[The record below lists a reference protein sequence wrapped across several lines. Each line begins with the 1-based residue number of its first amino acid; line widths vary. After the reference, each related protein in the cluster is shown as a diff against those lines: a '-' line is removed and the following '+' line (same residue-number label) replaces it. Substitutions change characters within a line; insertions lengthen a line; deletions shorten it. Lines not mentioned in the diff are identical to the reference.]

1 MARPQILQELR
12 HGKLLTKENFPQ
24 FVDTFNYTVKR
35 LENLKGDADTR
46 PNGGWVT
53 VDNTDP
59 EHPVIRLKNTPS
71 VVGGGA
77 QEYKEPWTLDFT
89 EDDIYCPMFQIGTY
103 RDTAKTDEISIS
115 AWPMSQST
123 KHLYCVM
130 DIANLSA
137 YASETERNDWNHVS
151 LEVATLSAISVD
163 TGEVDPETGEPVIDY
178 QNWMLYRDRYPIAPV
193 WESFYN

>member
-24 FVDTFNYTVKR
+24 FVDTFNYAVKR
-35 LENLKGDADTR
+35 LENLKGDADVR

-53 VDNTDP
+53 VDNSDP
-59 EHPVIRLKNTPS
+59 EHPVIRLRNTPS
-71 VVGGGA
+71 VNGSGS
-77 QEYKEPWTLDFT
+77 QEYKEPWTLDFS
-89 EDDIYCPMFQIGTY
+89 EDTIYSPTFQIGTM
-103 RDTAKTDEISIS
+103 RDEADTSDISIS

-137 YASETERNDWNHVS
+137 YASETPRNDWNHVS
-151 LEVATLSAISVD
+151 LEVATLSALSVD
-163 TGEVDPETGEPVIDY
+163 TGEVDPETGEPVVDY

>member
-12 HGKLLTKENFPQ
+12 HGKLLTQGNFPQ
-24 FVDTFNYTVKR
+24 FVDTFNYAVKR
-35 LENLKGDADTR
+35 LENLKGDADVR

-59 EHPVIRLKNTPS
+59 EHPVIRLRNTPS
-71 VVGGGA
+71 VGGAAA
-77 QEYKEPWTLDFT
+77 QEYKEPWTLDFE
-89 EDDIYCPMFQIGTY
+89 EDTIYSPTFQIGTM
-103 RDTAKTDEISIS
+103 RDEADISDISIS
-115 AWPMSQST
+115 AWPQSQST

-137 YASETERNDWNHVS
+137 YASETPRNDWNHVS
-151 LEVATLSAISVD
+151 LEVATLSALSVD
-163 TGEVDPETGEPVIDY
+163 TGEVDPETGDPVIDY
-178 QNWMLYRDRYPIAPV
+178 QNWMLYKDRYPIAPV

>member
-1 MARPQILQELR
+1 M
-12 HGKLLTKENFPQ
+12 
-24 FVDTFNYTVKR
+24 KR
-35 LENLKGDADTR
+35 LENLKGDADVR

-53 VDNTDP
+53 VDNSDP
-59 EHPVIRLKNTPS
+59 EHPVIRLRNTPS
-71 VVGGGA
+71 VNGGGGN
-77 QEYKEPWTLDFT
+77 QDYKEPWTLDFA
-89 EDDIYCPMFQIGTY
+89 EDTIYSPTFQIGTY
-103 RDTAKTDEISIS
+103 RDEADISDISIS

-163 TGEVDPETGEPVIDY
+163 TGEVDPETGEPVVDY
-178 QNWMLYRDRYPIAPV
+178 QNWLLYKNRYPIAPV
-193 WESFYN
+193 WESYYN

>member
-1 MARPQILQELR
+1 M
-12 HGKLLTKENFPQ
+12 
-24 FVDTFNYTVKR
+24 KR
-35 LENLKGDADTR
+35 LENLKGDADVR

-53 VDNTDP
+53 VDNSDP
-59 EHPVIRLKNTPS
+59 EHPVIRLRNTPS
-71 VVGGGA
+71 VGGVAA

-89 EDDIYCPMFQIGTY
+89 EDTIYSPTFQIGTM
-103 RDTAKTDEISIS
+103 RDEADISDISIS

-151 LEVATLSAISVD
+151 LEVATLSALSVD
-163 TGEVDPETGEPVIDY
+163 TGEVDPETGDPVIDY
-178 QNWMLYRDRYPIAPV
+178 QNWMLYKDRYPIAPV